1 MSKEIL
7 TEHWGIDETAAGQ
20 LSADLSD
27 EELGR
32 LEHMIEPLEKG
43 AAARDKARKE
53 IGDIYTGASDKRLIV
68 VGPCSLDGVSDYAQ
82 LLDCIQKLQQEND
95 SAVIALRAN
104 GAKPRT
110 SGGWTGL
117 ISSHEPGD
125 RLALETAYREA
136 FNRGIPIVTEVTQS
150 EQLGTLAP
158 YLSGYWLG
166 ARDVEST
173 ALRAMASAYHLPVAI
188 KNGQD
193 GSPQIV
199 ENATK
204 AIGMS
209 SADAEGSGVDLG
221 TLGATSENM
230 RGVSTGTLE
239 VGEGNKRIAI
249 IARGYTLPDTMT
261 AETKHA
267 EAMRHLSAMCLL
279 GEKAGAAVLIDVSH
293 SVAPMF
299 DTGKKDQGRALRV
312 LDEFHRALEAG
323 KLDTRGVLRGV
334 MAEAGVSK
342 GRTDPNYDVTE
353 PGKCKALREM
363 FKTSVRLLR

>member
-204 AIGMS
+204 AIRMS

-299 DTGKKDQGRALRV
+299 DAGKKDQGRALRV